1 MGILT
6 EHSLYLQESFEFF
19 AERIVT
25 VQKNPAW
32 NSITNWTSTG
42 RGGHREGIGQP
53 GIEERRR
60 HFFSFCRMVRNF
72 LLLLFVYNAVK
83 IINGVI
89 FTGTT

>member
-1 MGILT
+1 LDLNQQPSGYEPEERHYMGILT

-32 NSITNWTSTG
+32 DSVTNWTSTG
-42 RGGHREGIGQP
+42 RGGHREGIRQS

-60 HFFSFCRMVRNF
+60 HLFFF
-72 LLLLFVYNAVK
+72 L
-83 IINGVI
+83 
-89 FTGTT
+89 